1 MRSALTIIKSAYTIT
16 TGRPSLWFFGLF
28 LVGAVNPL
36 LLHALGLQG
45 RWPELLSIN
54 YALPFF
60 GWPFLL
66 SAPII
71 ALIVFG
77 MFVAITNIARVWLLA
92 KVLLYLRDN
101 SKRFSSVEGLAD
113 LVYKLVSWPEQIKP
127 SAIVRDKFWATF
139 WVSIFTNIYYL
150 VALLAI
156 ALPAIVLKGTEYAA
170 NQFIVVAIILFLP
183 LAIFGMYLNIFTP
196 FFIICFNQPLAKSLM
211 QTWDLLVS
219 RWRQIL
225 FFFLCIFGFYA
236 LSLFII
242 SSLLETFHSTF
253 LNILELFAT
262 STQVSISSS
271 GFLSSFGVTIIGW
284 FLLGLLNVFFHVSM
298 LLLFIYLV
306 RPMSLGQVTH
316 RVFQHTEG

>member
-77 MFVAITNIARVWLLA
+77 MFVAITNIARIWLLA

-101 SKRFSSVEGLAD
+101 SKRFSSVEGLTD
-113 LVYKLVSWPEQIKP
+113 LVYKLVSWPKQIKP
-127 SAIVRDKFWATF
+127 SDIVRDKFWATF

-242 SSLLETFHSTF
+242 SGLLETFHLTF
-253 LNILELFAT
+253 INILDSFTNNKML
-262 STQVSISSS
+262 SINFSRL
-271 GFLSSFGVTIIGW
+271 LSSFGVTIIGW
-284 FLLGLLNVFFHVSM
+284 FLLALLNVFFHVSM
-298 LLLFIYLV
+298 LLLFVYLV
-306 RPMSLGQVTH
+306 RPMSQGQVTQ

>member
-1 MRSALTIIKSAYTIT
+1 MRSALTLIKSAYTIT

-66 SAPII
+66 SAPIV

-77 MFVAITNIARVWLLA
+77 MFVAITNIARIWLLA
-92 KVLLYLRDN
+92 KVLLHLRDY
-101 SKRFSSVEGLAD
+101 SKRFSNLEGVAE
-113 LVYKLVSWPEQIKP
+113 LVSELVLWPEQTKP
-127 SAIVRDKFWATF
+127 QSIVRAKFWPTF

-196 FFIICFNQPLAKSLM
+196 FFIICFNQSLAKSLI

-225 FFFLCIFGFYA
+225 LFFIFIFGFYA
-236 LSLFII
+236 LSLFVI
-242 SSLLETFHSTF
+242 SGLLETFHLS
-253 LNILELFAT
+253 LASILEFFVD
-262 STQVSISSS
+262 SSILPANFSQL
-271 GFLSSFGVTIIGW
+271 LSNFGATIIGW
-284 FLLGLLNVFFHVSM
+284 FLLAILNVFFHVSM

-306 RPMSLGQVTH
+306 RPMSLGQVTQ